1 MRDHLSC
8 IDELAGF
15 VNRKIDSANSLR
27 EEMKMHRVWFFNLV
41 LNNLLCQGDNKL
53 NQQDGCTS

>member
-1 MRDHLSC
+1 MRYYLSR

-41 LNNLLCQGDNKL
+41 LKMLLSQCANKR
-53 NQQDGCTS
+53 NQ